1 MTRYID
7 ADKLPYTM
15 LYKENFMKGTGYEAQ
30 AVWKDDIDNAPTV
43 DAVPVVRCKHCMFYE
58 ISGNGCNGWC
68 NNFRNTRNS
77 WEYCSDGERKEE

>member
-1 MTRYID
+1 MAERLINAD
-7 ADKLPYTM
+7 AVIKLIPS
-15 LYKENFMKGTGYEAQ
+15 EEAISKMVI
-30 AVWKDDIDNAPTV
+30 ANAPTV

-58 ISGNGCNGWC
+58 IAGNGCNGWC